1 MEYIRK
7 KVQKSVIFDKLQHPN
22 MLIKK
27 IKEKFICI
35 GIVIKNTHI
44 YSVNPPSTG
53 ETYRTITL
61 TT

>member
-1 MEYIRK
+1 
-7 KVQKSVIFDKLQHPN
+7 

-27 IKEKFICI
+27 IKEKFICV
-35 GIVIKNTHI
+35 GTVIINAHI

-53 ETYRTITL
+53 ETYRKITL